1 MSVVCR
7 ATEAPRRADV
17 VFDLPTL
24 DDIFNVNAHVGATT
38 DSQWGAREGVAAA
51 GGRRASG
58 DSLAEVLTGVG
69 AGGAAGAGAA
79 GFAAALAL
87 GGFPM
92 AL

>member
-1 MSVVCR
+1 MSVVFR

-17 VFDLPTL
+17 VFDRML